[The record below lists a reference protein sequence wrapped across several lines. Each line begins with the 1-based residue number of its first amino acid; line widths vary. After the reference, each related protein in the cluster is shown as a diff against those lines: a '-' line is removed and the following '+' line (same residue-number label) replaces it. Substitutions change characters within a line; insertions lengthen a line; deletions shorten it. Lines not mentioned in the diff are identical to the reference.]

1 MWPSKERDLQNT
13 HSEVFGCFI
22 FHLSPGYSNLTKFIL
37 KAGLVSPQN
46 QKLLENIERIRVSE
60 TETTQRLDSY
70 KIICGVVESNLKG
83 EGGHK

>member
-1 MWPSKERDLQNT
+1 M
-13 HSEVFGCFI
+13 
-22 FHLSPGYSNLTKFIL
+22 
-37 KAGLVSPQN
+37 SPQN
-46 QKLLENIERIRVSE
+46 QKLLENIERICVSE